1 MLAEHR
7 TETSINLASSPP
19 ANQNVRTSHTSLRR
33 AHNKGLR
40 KEDASCRMKN
50 ERLYERRYSQR
61 RYIYLMSSPV
71 LRASLV
77 AQTVKNRPEMQE
89 TQDQSLG
96 QEDPLEKATHSSILA
111 WRLPWTDSLVGPI
124 HGVAKSCI

>member
-1 MLAEHR
+1 
-7 TETSINLASSPP
+7 
-19 ANQNVRTSHTSLRR
+19 
-33 AHNKGLR
+33 
-40 KEDASCRMKN
+40 
-50 ERLYERRYSQR
+50 
-61 RYIYLMSSPV
+61 MSSPV